1 MTARVVDHPLCRA
14 AALHQSNEDR
24 VLSFSGRERRLRA
37 GSRRPR
43 LTTWLPLHL
52 YSTSTCEDCSRCE
65 RAESA
70 SNSCRPQKPEPVRA
84 SCPPVASAPTTS
96 LGRIATALP
105 PDNVVATPPP
115 PAMIAPGASV
125 RSMLPNRCRQKKPK
139 PVRTSHVA
147 LLCHGT
153 IVYLCQSESDK
164 ESDRSEGSGATPAA
178 CTLGGFAMWL
188 N

>member
-1 MTARVVDHPLCRA
+1 MQSCGAAPIKRGSRPLFF
-14 AALHQSNEDR
+14 
-24 VLSFSGRERRLRA
+24 FSGRERRLRA

-96 LGRIATALP
+96 LGRIATASP